1 MIGVS
6 VIICCY
12 NSSGKL
18 PETLNS
24 LAKQIVPKGLS
35 WEVLIIDNGS
45 TDNTAETALMCWEV
59 LKSPTPFR
67 VVFEKKQGLSHAREK
82 GISESAYGFLLF
94 CDDDNSL
101 AVNYIQLGFDYLN
114 ANSTTALVGGKG
126 VPQIEGVAEVPVWFD
141 RYAYQYAVGPQAGVS
156 KDITIERGFVYGAG
170 CFLRKSAY
178 ESLKATG
185 FKYILTGRKGDSLV
199 SGEDNELGY
208 ALSLIGFGIY
218 YNEELIFTH
227 VLSENRLRWSYIK
240 KLKEAVAY
248 SSVLLTPYIERRKE
262 YFFKSQSTFSWEKQV
277 LSDALYLVND
287 ILRYPF
293 ASASFKIDIVLDI
306 HARIGKLKALFQF
319 RTFLKNKYDWL
330 PWLSK

>member
-24 LAKQIVPKGLS
+24 LAKQIIPECLS

-45 TDNTAETALMCWEV
+45 TDNTAETALICWEV
-59 LKSPTPFR
+59 LKSTAPFR

-82 GISESAYGFLLF
+82 GISESAYSFLLF

-101 AVNYIQLGFDYLN
+101 APDYIKRGFDCLIVN
-114 ANSTTALVGGKG
+114 NNTALIGGKG
-126 VPQIEGVAEVPVWFD
+126 IAQIEGLGEVPVWFE
-141 RYAYQYAVGPQAGVS
+141 RYAYQYAVGPQANVS
-156 KDITIERGFVYGAG
+156 KDITVERGFVYGAG

-178 ESLKATG
+178 ESLKAAG
-185 FKYILTGRKGDSLV
+185 FRYILTGRKGDSLI

-208 ALSLIGFGIY
+208 ALSLMGFVIY
-218 YNEELIFTH
+218 YNEELTFTH
-227 VLSENRLRWSYIK
+227 VLSEKRLKWSYLK
-240 KLKEAVAY
+240 KLKQAVAY

-262 YFFKSQSTFSWEKQV
+262 YFFKSQSSFSWEKQV
-277 LSDALYLVND
+277 MCDTLYLVND

-293 ASASFKIDIVLDI
+293 ASTSFKMDIILDA
-306 HARIGKLKALFQF
+306 HARIGRIKALFQF
-319 RTFLKNKYDWL
+319 RTFLKNRHTWL
-330 PWLSK
+330 PWLLK